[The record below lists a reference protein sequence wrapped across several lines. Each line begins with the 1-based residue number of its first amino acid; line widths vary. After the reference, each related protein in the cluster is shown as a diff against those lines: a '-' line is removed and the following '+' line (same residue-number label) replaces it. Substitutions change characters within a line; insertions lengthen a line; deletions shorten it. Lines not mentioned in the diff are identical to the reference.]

1 MFLLALPL
9 LAALALWARRELIRP
24 AHHNSADRTITIRQG
39 SGARQIVAQLAGA
52 GIVHHPGLL
61 LAYIM
66 ISGRGRALKA
76 GDYRFESPISPLEAI
91 GKIERGEV
99 YFERVTIAEGLNRF
113 EIAKLLAE
121 RTNKASAEEFLRL
134 MDDARFISKIAP
146 EARNLEGYLFP
157 DTYSYTSSTTPEEL
171 IQMMVRRFDEV
182 FKPEWYSRASQ
193 LGLTLHQ
200 VVTLASIIEEEA
212 RLPEDRPLIASVLM
226 NRLKLGMPLA
236 ADPTFIYAAMIAGDW
251 DGNPNHPRHRHRDS
265 PYNTYIY
272 SGLPPGPISSPGRAS
287 IEAALYP
294 AQTDYLYFVLASPD
308 GKHKFSRTAAEHEAA
323 VAEYRRWQHKNRT
336 GL

>member
-1 MFLLALPL
+1 
-9 LAALALWARRELIRP
+9 
-24 AHHNSADRTITIRQG
+24 
-39 SGARQIVAQLAGA
+39 VAQLEEA
-52 GIVHHPGLL
+52 GIVHNPKLL
-61 LAYIM
+61 LAYLM
-66 ISGRGRALKA
+66 ITGRGRALKA
-76 GDYRFESPISPLEAI
+76 GDYRFESPISPLGAI

-99 YFERVTIAEGLNRF
+99 HFERVTIAEGLNRF

-121 RTNKASAEEFLRL
+121 QTRKASAEEFLRL
-134 MDDARFISKIAP
+134 MDEAGLISKIAP

-157 DTYSYTSSTTPEEL
+157 DTYSYTSSTTSEEL

-182 FKPEWYSRASQ
+182 FRPEWYSRASQ
-193 LGLTLHQ
+193 LGLTVHQ

-236 ADPTFIYAAMIAGDW
+236 ADPTFIYAATLAGDW
-251 DGNPNHPRHRHRDS
+251 DGNPNNPRHRRRDS
-265 PYNTYIY
+265 PYNTYLY

-323 VAEYRRWQHKNRT
+323 VAEYRRWQHKNKIR
-336 GL
+336 L